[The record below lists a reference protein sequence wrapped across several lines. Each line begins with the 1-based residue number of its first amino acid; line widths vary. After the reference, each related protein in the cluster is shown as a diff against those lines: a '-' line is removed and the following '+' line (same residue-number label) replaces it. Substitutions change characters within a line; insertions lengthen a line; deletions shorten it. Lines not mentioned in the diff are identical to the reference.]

1 MSDFLDWHPS
11 SKNAQKLY
19 DIRADLQDFVYRKPA
34 EGIDHLANTW
44 KFGKVSEIW
53 DDYIFDHCM
62 RPVFDKNENI
72 SIKDAIRRYSVLDHL
87 LFIPY
92 VRREENPVRFR
103 RAFWNINSYGLRIAQ
118 RFEQLNQKPR
128 NGAVKEIRNV
138 SRKKIAFVLKGPY
151 KLAHVEFL
159 HSFLSGCSVFS
170 EYVEIF
176 LLLLDDLKSAPKN
189 LKHVLI
195 SSIAQYQDPYLK
207 VTAYQQYCLT
217 HQFDHICW
225 VAPIQ
230 NFSLYMGMQLAPC
243 QSYWSMKYH
252 SVVLPTI
259 QKYAG
264 LGFGGESFKFDD
276 KDWFRGRA
284 FPDLKMSCRDQVM
297 VDRLRSS
304 CQIPKGSFVV
314 GCFVRSEKLHDDI
327 FWNSVFEILIASPKV
342 HFVIA
347 SQSIPDKYLLVLENL
362 PFELKSRFHFLGWV
376 NTKDWAHALDVYFD
390 SSPRGS
396 CNTIFEAI
404 EADVPVFLAD
414 SAHNRESSALPYL
427 SSAASSLGL
436 PNIPGVFS
444 DEKTRLNACLDLL
457 LDPEKCVLLASKQK
471 KLLVSLK
478 GRQYLF
484 AKDYLNYFLDAN
496 FSLSSA
502 QT

>member
-1 MSDFLDWHPS
+1 M
-11 SKNAQKLY
+11 
-19 DIRADLQDFVYRKPA
+19 
-34 EGIDHLANTW
+34 
-44 KFGKVSEIW
+44 
-53 DDYIFDHCM
+53 
-62 RPVFDKNENI
+62 
-72 SIKDAIRRYSVLDHL
+72 
-87 LFIPY
+87 
-92 VRREENPVRFR
+92 
-103 RAFWNINSYGLRIAQ
+103 
-118 RFEQLNQKPR
+118 
-128 NGAVKEIRNV
+128 
-138 SRKKIAFVLKGPY
+138 
-151 KLAHVEFL
+151 
-159 HSFLSGCSVFS
+159 
-170 EYVEIF
+170 
-176 LLLLDDLKSAPKN
+176 
-189 LKHVLI
+189 
-195 SSIAQYQDPYLK
+195 
-207 VTAYQQYCLT
+207 
-217 HQFDHICW
+217 
-225 VAPIQ
+225 
-230 NFSLYMGMQLAPC
+230 
-243 QSYWSMKYH
+243 
-252 SVVLPTI
+252 PTI

-264 LGFGGESFKFDD
+264 LGFVGESFNFDD

-314 GCFVRSEKLHDDI
+314 GCCVRSEKLHDDI

-457 LDPEKCVLLASKQK
+457 LDPEKMCAISIKTKKIACFIKRSTVSICKGLSELLFGCK
-471 KLLVSLK
+471 
-478 GRQYLF
+478 F
-484 AKDYLNYFLDAN
+484 
-496 FSLSSA
+496 
-502 QT
+502 

>member
-362 PFELKSRFHFLGWV
+362 PF
-376 NTKDWAHALDVYFD
+376 N
-390 SSPRGS
+390 
-396 CNTIFEAI
+396 
-404 EADVPVFLAD
+404 
-414 SAHNRESSALPYL
+414 
-427 SSAASSLGL
+427 
-436 PNIPGVFS
+436 
-444 DEKTRLNACLDLL
+444 
-457 LDPEKCVLLASKQK
+457 
-471 KLLVSLK
+471 
-478 GRQYLF
+478 
-484 AKDYLNYFLDAN
+484 
-496 FSLSSA
+496 
-502 QT
+502 